1 MGIEEVGITY
11 KNNVFFVTIFLDLLA
26 ASKPLI
32 RPVCRRVGA
41 VSKSPQAQTFKNT
54 RRCRAQFLLQNQ
66 ERSRLT
72 ELRFFIVQ
80 STPWAAAAPGW
91 PVFSTHLWTQ
101 VS

>member
-41 VSKSPQAQTFKNT
+41 VSKSPQAQTFKNAHGV
-54 RRCRAQFLLQNQ
+54 AQFLLQNR

-80 STPWAAAAPGW
+80 STPWAAEAPGW